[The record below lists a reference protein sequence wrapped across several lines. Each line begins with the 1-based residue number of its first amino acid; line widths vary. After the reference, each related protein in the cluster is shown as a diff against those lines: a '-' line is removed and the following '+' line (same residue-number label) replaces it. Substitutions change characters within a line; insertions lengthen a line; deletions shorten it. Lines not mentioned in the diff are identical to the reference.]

1 MDFVDHHQLARLRS
15 QIRVGIVKSA
25 QVGWALK
32 VEVDRRNTTLV
43 GDAACER
50 RLPDLA
56 RPQQYYGRLFAQA
69 LAHYRLIERGIIF
82 HAGKHT
88 SDVRIPAMIGRAW
101 FAST

>member
-15 QIRVGIVKSA
+15 QIRVGIVESA

-56 RPQQYYGRLFAQA
+56 RSQQYYGRLLAQA
-69 LAHYRLIERGIIF
+69 LAHHRFDRTGDYL
-82 HAGKHT
+82 HTGKHT
-88 SDVRIPAMIGRAW
+88 PDVRIPAMIGRAVP
-101 FAST
+101 

>member
-15 QIRVGIVKSA
+15 QIRVGIVESA
-25 QVGWALK
+25 QVGLALK

-56 RPQQYYGRLFAQA
+56 RSQQYYGRRSPKRWRATGST
-69 LAHYRLIERGIIF
+69 ERGIIF
-82 HAGKHT
+82 
-88 SDVRIPAMIGRAW
+88 IPENIHQMLEFRQ
-101 FAST
+101 